1 MHRFSYQRINKIV
14 VSIVRILLLILLI
27 IFLSSKIQIQFSE
40 FSKWFFAYYGHN
52 SEAPIWDFFKK
63 KGMLLIFETTMLVLF
78 LYMLIDHLQFFIKNF
93 ESLDRSKHLP
103 SKVETFLFSIV
114 RPLLRKGIFPKNYLS
129 WFVLFIITDGLRPKT
144 FQETDSD
151 FNSRNLLVFVLTVFP
166 PILLALDVSIVAS
179 KFKGVIYLLSSVI
192 FSGMCY
198 LFIVNNATQV
208 GGEWTLSY
216 IISYALLIM
225 SIPLSI
231 LYGLFLQKIK

>member
-27 IFLSSKIQIQFSE
+27 IFLSSKIQIQFNE

-52 SEAPIWDFFKK
+52 SEAPIWDFFKE
-63 KGMLLIFETTMLVLF
+63 KGMLLIFETTLLVLF
-78 LYMLIDHLQFFIKNF
+78 LYMLIDHLQFFIKNL

-103 SKVETFLFSIV
+103 SKAETFLFSII
-114 RPLLRKGIFPKNYLS
+114 RPLLRKEIFPKNYLS

-144 FQETDSD
+144 FQETDID
-151 FNSRNLLVFVLTVFP
+151 FNSRNLLVFVLTAFP
-166 PILLALDVSIVAS
+166 PILLALDVNIVAS
-179 KFKGVIYLLSSVI
+179 KFKGVIYLISSAI

-198 LFIVNNATQV
+198 LFVVSNATQV
-208 GGEWTLSY
+208 GGEWTLSI
-216 IISYALLIM
+216 IISYALVIM